1 MSNGDGL
8 IRSLVDGDLEGFRQ
22 GFESFLDQCPSF
34 LYHVSAG
41 RFLPVFFFS
50 MFATAHDADIL
61 DANER
66 VYFRFDN
73 HGVNP
78 RNGEN

>member
-22 GFESFLDQCPSF
+22 KFESFLYQCPSL

-50 MFATAHDADIL
+50 MFATAH
-61 DANER
+61 
-66 VYFRFDN
+66 
-73 HGVNP
+73 
-78 RNGEN
+78 